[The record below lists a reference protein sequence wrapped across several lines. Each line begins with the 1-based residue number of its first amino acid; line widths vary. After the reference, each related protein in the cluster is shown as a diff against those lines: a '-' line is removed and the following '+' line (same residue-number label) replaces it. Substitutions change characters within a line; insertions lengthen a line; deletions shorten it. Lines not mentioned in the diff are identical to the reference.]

1 LQQNHFLDAGQSF
14 ELSDEMGVG
23 ESASRPVFVDDN
35 IARPWT
41 EFRMIKAAADP
52 VVGHSYPSRGSSV
65 PDSLDQVEKLD
76 ISASIHL
83 VEQ

>member
-1 LQQNHFLDAGQSF
+1 LF
-14 ELSDEMGVG
+14 ELRVEMGVG

-52 VVGHSYPSRGSSV
+52 VVGHSYPSRASSSV
-65 PDSLDQVEKLD
+65 RDSLDQVEKLD

>member
-1 LQQNHFLDAGQSF
+1 MNILTKR
-14 ELSDEMGVG
+14 GVG

-52 VVGHSYPSRGSSV
+52 VVGHSYPSRASSSV
-65 PDSLDQVEKLD
+65 RDSLDQVEKLD
-76 ISASIHL
+76 ISHQSIL
-83 VEQ
+83 WSSSCGLTP